1 MKLYYKIV
9 VALPVIFSQ
18 LIALIFIGIGIYEF
32 GTGITGIALGEL
44 GTESAPGLKLLHT
57 LDMFLFGFIFII
69 FSLGFSQLFLPE
81 SKLSTVLDS
90 ITPNW
95 LHVKNF
101 TELKLIL
108 WETLLTS
115 LVLMFVEQVFK
126 NEGSCNWQMGL
137 VPVSIFLISLSI
149 FFIRKGEKETENSK

>member
-9 VALPVIFSQ
+9 VALPIIFSQ
-18 LIALIFIGIGIYEF
+18 LIALIFIGIGIYNTC
-32 GTGITGIALGEL
+32 TGIMGIALGEM
-44 GTESAPGLKLLHT
+44 GTESAPGLKLLHA
-57 LDMFLFGFIFII
+57 LDLFLFGFLFII

-108 WETLLTS
+108 WETMLTY

-126 NEGSCNWQMGL
+126 SKGHYNWEMGL
-137 VPVSIFLISLSI
+137 VPGSIFLISLSI
-149 FFIRKGEKETENSK
+149 FFIRKGEKETKNSK